1 MRYGRTLIS
10 VVLYSRSQ
18 SLPCNS
24 FSAVFTGNGRLTID
38 HVEWSAS
45 DEDAKTNLIL
55 DTMQVTT
62 LHVHYY

>member
-18 SLPCNS
+18 SLPCNI
-24 FSAVFTGNGRLTID
+24 VLVLTGNGRLTID